1 MASWFLISDTLIF
14 YWPELDTESKVTI
27 WGTESEMYHAT
38 RKEEKQKYLDTIK
51 DSMGRMMEE
60 RKDEREENKRKK
72 RPRRG

>member
-1 MASWFLISDTLIF
+1 
-14 YWPELDTESKVTI
+14 
-27 WGTESEMYHAT
+27 MYHAA